1 MDVVLPT
8 LGPERRKTYSPFL
21 PICPETGKVLEV
33 AIVDINLDSKTIK
46 YQNGDKK
53 VETKI
58 TGGACKLQW
67 KVDWAMRWFALG
79 VDFEMYGKD
88 LIPSAEL
95 SSKICKILGGTP
107 PAGFAYELFF
117 PLNSMTKV
125 GHVYLIDDDESMRLS
140 LTRMLR
146 ELGYLVEEY
155 ASAKVFLD
163 KSVPV
168 SPAVILLDMQMPDMT
183 GLDLQESLRK
193 LGRKTPIVFV
203 SGQSHPHQI
212 VQGLKRGALDFLFKP
227 FNLEELLN
235 AVADAIDFDG
245 RQLQRV
251 SIDVE
256 TKRDYEKLTPRER
269 EVCAWLVKGLLNK
282 DIAVKLGT
290 TDATIK
296 VHKARVMEKMH
307 ADSLQTLVKKYL
319 ESDLENHPLTV

>member
-1 MDVVLPT
+1 
-8 LGPERRKTYSPFL
+8 
-21 PICPETGKVLEV
+21 
-33 AIVDINLDSKTIK
+33 
-46 YQNGDKK
+46 
-53 VETKI
+53 
-58 TGGACKLQW
+58 
-67 KVDWAMRWFALG
+67 
-79 VDFEMYGKD
+79 
-88 LIPSAEL
+88 
-95 SSKICKILGGTP
+95 
-107 PAGFAYELFF
+107 
-117 PLNSMTKV
+117 MTKV

-146 ELGYLVEEY
+146 ELGYLVEDY
-155 ASAKVFLD
+155 PSARGFIE

-183 GLDLQESLRK
+183 GLDLQEELLK

-227 FNLEELLN
+227 FNLEELLK
-235 AVADAIDFDG
+235 AVADAIDFD
-245 RQLQRV
+245 RSQLKRV
-251 SIDVE
+251 SMDVE
-256 TKRDYEKLTPRER
+256 TKRDYERLTPRER

-307 ADSLQTLVKKYL
+307 ADSLQVLVKKYL
-319 ESDLENHPLTV
+319 ESDLENHPLTA